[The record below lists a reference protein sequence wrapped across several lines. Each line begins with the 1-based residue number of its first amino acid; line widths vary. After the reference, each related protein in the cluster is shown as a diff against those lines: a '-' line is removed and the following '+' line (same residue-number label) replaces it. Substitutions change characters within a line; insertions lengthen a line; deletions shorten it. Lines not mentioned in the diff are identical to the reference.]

1 MRLDFPMMQKPSRP
15 IGITLLAIVQ
25 ILIGVLGLLVSLAII
40 GLAAVFSTLPT
51 VGTLI
56 GTVGIVIGGVFLFFS
71 LIWLATGV
79 GFLHGKGWAWTL
91 GMIFTVLSILG
102 AAYVAFTGL
111 YQAGYALGFWVLMII
126 YLTRSRVKAFFG
138 KGTISTYM
146 PAMNTQPTMRTAPTL
161 QSQTQYAPTMQP
173 TLQYTPST
181 PTPAPTPVVAIA
193 TGKCRSCGVPLAPGN
208 TFCTNCGAKQ

>member
-1 MRLDFPMMQKPSRP
+1 MMQKPSRP
-15 IGITLLAIVQ
+15 IGITILGIIE
-25 ILIGVLGLLVSLAII
+25 ILIGVLGLLVSVAII
-40 GLAAVFSTLPT
+40 GVSALFSTLPA
-51 VGTLI
+51 VGTRI
-56 GTVGIVIGGVFLFFS
+56 GTVGVVIGGVFLFFS

-111 YQAGYALGFWVLMII
+111 YQAGYALGFWVLMIF
-126 YLTRSRVKAFFG
+126 YLTRSRVKTFFG
-138 KGTISTYM
+138 KGTAPTYM
-146 PAMNTQPTMRTAPTL
+146 PAMNTQLTMRTAPTL
-161 QSQTQYAPTMQP
+161 QSQTQYAPTLQP

-181 PTPAPTPVVAIA
+181 PIPAPTPTVAIA

>member
-1 MRLDFPMMQKPSRP
+1 MFSALMQKPPRP
-15 IGITLLAIVQ
+15 IGITLLAIVE

-40 GLAAVFSTLPT
+40 GLAALFSTLPA

-56 GTVGIVIGGVFLFFS
+56 GTVGVVIGGVVLFFS

-102 AAYVAFTGL
+102 AAYVAYTGI
-111 YQAGYALGFWVLMII
+111 YQAGYALGFWIIMII
-126 YLTRSRVKAFFG
+126 YLTRSHVKVFFG
-138 KGTISTYM
+138 KGTAATYM
-146 PAMNTQPTMRTAPTL
+146 PAMNIQPTMRAAPVL
-161 QSQTQYAPTMQP
+161 QSQTQYAPTAPP
-173 TLQYTPST
+173 TLQYNPA
-181 PTPAPTPVVAIA
+181 PAPTPATAPVTA
-193 TGKCRSCGVPLAPGN
+193 TGKCRSCGMPLAPGN

>member
-1 MRLDFPMMQKPSRP
+1 MLQKPPRP
-15 IGITLLAIVQ
+15 IGITILAIIE
-25 ILIGVLGLLVSLAII
+25 ILIGVLGFLVSIAII
-40 GLAAVFSTLPT
+40 GLAALFSTIPT

-56 GTVGIVIGGVFLFFS
+56 GTAGVVIGGVFLFFS

-111 YQAGYALGFWVLMII
+111 YQAGYALGFWILMIF

-138 KGTISTYM
+138 KGTVASYM
-146 PAMNTQPTMRTAPTL
+146 PAMNIQPTMRSAPIL
-161 QSQTQYAPTMQP
+161 QSQTQYAPTAPP
-173 TLQYTPST
+173 TLQYNPA
-181 PTPAPTPVVAIA
+181 TPAPSPAVAIA
-193 TGKCRSCGVPLAPGN
+193 TGKCRSCGIPLAPGN

>member
-1 MRLDFPMMQKPSRP
+1 MMQKPPRP
-15 IGITLLAIVQ
+15 IGITILGIIE
-25 ILIGVLGLLVSLAII
+25 ILIGVLGFLVSVAII
-40 GLAAVFSTLPT
+40 GVSALFSTLPA
-51 VGTLI
+51 VGTRI
-56 GTVGIVIGGVFLFFS
+56 GTVGVVIGGVFLFFS

-79 GFLHGKGWAWTL
+79 GFLHGRGWAWTL

-111 YQAGYALGFWVLMII
+111 YQAGYALGFWVLMIF

-138 KGTISTYM
+138 KGTIPTFM

-161 QSQTQYAPTMQP
+161 QSQTQYAPTVQP
-173 TLQYTPST
+173 TLQYTPATPIPAST
-181 PTPAPTPVVAIA
+181 PAIAVA

>member
-1 MRLDFPMMQKPSRP
+1 MQRPPRP
-15 IGITLLAIVQ
+15 IGITILGIIE
-25 ILIGVLGLLVSLAII
+25 ILIGVLGFLVSIAII
-40 GLAAVFSTLPT
+40 GVSALFSTLPT

-56 GTVGIVIGGVFLFFS
+56 GTVGLVIGGVFLFFS
-71 LIWLATGV
+71 LVWLATGV

-138 KGTISTYM
+138 KGNLPTYM
-146 PAMNTQPTMRTAPTL
+146 PAMNMQPTMRTAPAL
-161 QSQTQYAPTMQP
+161 QSQTQYAPAAQP
-173 TLQYTPST
+173 SLQYTPVSS
-181 PTPAPTPVVAIA
+181 TPAPVLAIA

>member
-1 MRLDFPMMQKPSRP
+1 MIQKPPRP
-15 IGITLLAIVQ
+15 IGITILGIIE
-25 ILIGVLGLLVSLAII
+25 ILIGVLGFLVSIAII
-40 GLAAVFSTLPT
+40 GVSALFSTLPAVGTRIST
-51 VGTLI
+51 VG
-56 GTVGIVIGGVFLFFS
+56 VVIGGVFLFFS

-111 YQAGYALGFWVLMII
+111 YQAGYALGFWVLMIF

-138 KGTISTYM
+138 KGSMSTYM

-161 QSQTQYAPTMQP
+161 QSQTQYAPAVQP
-173 TLQYTPST
+173 SLQYTPATPIPAST
-181 PTPAPTPVVAIA
+181 PVAIA
-193 TGKCRSCGVPLAPGN
+193 SGKCRSCGVPLAPGN

>member
-1 MRLDFPMMQKPSRP
+1 MMQKPSRP
-15 IGITLLAIVQ
+15 IGITILGIIE
-25 ILIGVLGLLVSLAII
+25 ILIGVLGFLVSLAII
-40 GLAAVFSTLPT
+40 GVSALFSTLPT

-56 GTVGIVIGGVFLFFS
+56 SSVGVVIGGVFLFFS
-71 LIWLATGV
+71 LVWLATGV

-102 AAYVAFTGL
+102 AGLVAFSGL
-111 YQAGYALGFWVLMII
+111 YQAGYALGFWVLMIL

-138 KGTISTYM
+138 KGTLPTYM
-146 PAMNTQPTMRTAPTL
+146 PAMNMQPTMRTSPTL
-161 QSQTQYAPTMQP
+161 QSQTQYAPAAQP
-173 TLQYTPST
+173 SLQYTPAS
-181 PTPAPTPVVAIA
+181 PTPAPVLAVA